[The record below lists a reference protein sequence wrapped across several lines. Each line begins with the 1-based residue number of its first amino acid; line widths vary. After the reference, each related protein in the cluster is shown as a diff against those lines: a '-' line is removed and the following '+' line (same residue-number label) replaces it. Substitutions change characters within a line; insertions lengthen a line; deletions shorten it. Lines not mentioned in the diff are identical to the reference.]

1 VKGKTFVLIAVIVAA
16 INILVPYLALA
27 RIGSFWASFFFWC
40 VITAAVIVF
49 AAVYTRKWR
58 NE

>member
-1 VKGKTFVLIAVIVAA
+1 MRGKTFLFIAILTAA
-16 INILVPYLALA
+16 INILVPYLLLA
-27 RIGSFWASFFFWC
+27 HIGSFWASFFFWC

-49 AAVYTRKWR
+49 AAVHTRRWR